1 MYRTKR
7 QGEKWQNFIKKAEE
21 PDYNKVRDFYHSMT
35 DQMKERGYIITWVK
49 DVHPSPEFLKES
61 IKEGTLYMG
70 CLGDSI
76 ASAMVLNHRGNREY
90 RDIQWTEDLNDSQFF
105 VIHALGVHPDFTGKG
120 VGRSMV
126 EEAVRIAAGS
136 GARAVRLDVLDT
148 NEPAKKL
155 YCRCGFEYRGTAKL
169 YYENTGWR
177 NFDMYELCMN

>member
-1 MYRTKR
+1 MGEGCPSFTGISEGIY
-7 QGEKWQNFIKKAEE
+7 QGRNFVYGLPGGYDRFRHGIK
-21 PDYNKVRDFYHSMT
+21 
-35 DQMKERGYIITWVK
+35 
-49 DVHPSPEFLKES
+49 
-61 IKEGTLYMG
+61 
-70 CLGDSI
+70 
-76 ASAMVLNHRGNREY
+76 
-90 RDIQWTEDLNDSQFF
+90 SQGQQ